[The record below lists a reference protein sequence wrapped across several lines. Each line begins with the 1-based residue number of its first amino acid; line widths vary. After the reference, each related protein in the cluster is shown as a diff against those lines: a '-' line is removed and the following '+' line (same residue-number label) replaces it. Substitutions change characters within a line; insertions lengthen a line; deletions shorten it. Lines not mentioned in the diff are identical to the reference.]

1 VRRSTGYKNYRNR
14 SRCFDLAE
22 DRGRFS
28 ELLTELKIPFPQFG
42 IAETADEASA
52 LAVLDFP
59 LLIRPS
65 YVLGGQGMKSD

>member
-1 VRRSTGYKNYRNR
+1 L
-14 SRCFDLAE
+14 DLAE

-52 LAVLDFP
+52 LADVLTFH
-59 LLIRPS
+59 
-65 YVLGGQGMKSD
+65 Y